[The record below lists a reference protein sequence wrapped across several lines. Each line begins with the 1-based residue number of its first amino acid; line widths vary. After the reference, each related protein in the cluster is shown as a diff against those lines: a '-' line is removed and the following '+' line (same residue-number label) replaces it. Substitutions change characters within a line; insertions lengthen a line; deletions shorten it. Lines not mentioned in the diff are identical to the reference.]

1 MEVNHRGSGTRQVHS
16 EPELVGI
23 TNRKPKVGSPLGSL
37 PHKSTLDTQEARR
50 RHEPVHEMVPD
61 LLHRPIPIRRT
72 EDVGLLQLLVPKL
85 LTRNQGGQ
93 LREGSTSH
101 H

>member
-1 MEVNHRGSGTRQVHS
+1 MEVDHRGRGARQVHPES
-16 EPELVGI
+16 EPARIADG
-23 TNRKPKVGSPLGSL
+23 KPEVGSPIGSS
-37 PHKSTLDTQEARR
+37 PHKSTIDAQKARR
-50 RHEPVHEMVPD
+50 RHEHVHEVVP
-61 LLHRPIPIRRT
+61 HQPHQSISVNGT
-72 EDVGLLQLLVPKL
+72 KDVGLLQLIVPKL